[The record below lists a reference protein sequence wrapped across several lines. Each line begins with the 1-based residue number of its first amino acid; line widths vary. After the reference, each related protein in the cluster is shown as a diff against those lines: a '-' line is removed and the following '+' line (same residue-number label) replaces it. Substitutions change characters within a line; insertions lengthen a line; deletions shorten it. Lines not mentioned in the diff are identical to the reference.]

1 MASIS
6 KRGNSYRIK
15 VSCGYDAH
23 GRQVSQYKTW
33 KPEPGMTKKQIEKEL
48 QRQAFIFEE
57 ECMDGNTVC
66 TIKFEDF
73 AKQWFKEYAYIRLK
87 AGTIAG
93 YENMTPRIYKALG
106 HIRMDKLTPHHI
118 QKFIVDLTECER
130 FDTPKK
136 HGGKLST
143 KTIKLYK
150 SFVSTI
156 CDYAVKMQ
164 IIKEN
169 PCKNVT
175 IPKVVTPEKDFYS
188 VEEAQRLLELFEQE
202 PDENYMFVCFYTVA
216 IYTGFRLG
224 ELLGLEWKDIDFDTN
239 VLSVKRTSLYTKE
252 KGIYTDTPKTASS
265 IRSLKVPQGVMDC
278 LVKWKN
284 LQDAQRGKLG
294 TQWIDTD
301 RIFTKWNGDYLCRAA
316 PSHFFHKFCDRTG
329 MRYVSNHS
337 MRHLNASLLV
347 NAGVDI
353 KTVQSCLGHSTPTT
367 TLQIYLH
374 TFQSAQARAMD
385 AVAEVLPIGTKFPKN
400 NIRIA

>member
-23 GRQVSQYKTW
+23 GKQVSQYLTW
-33 KPEPGMTKKQIEKEL
+33 KPEPGMTKKQIEKEV
-48 QRQAFIFEE
+48 QRQAVLFEE
-57 ECMDGNTVC
+57 ECAGGNKVSA
-66 TIKFEDF
+66 IKFEDF
-73 AKQWFKEYAYIRLK
+73 AKQWFTEYAFIRLK

-118 QKFIVDLTECER
+118 QKFIVELTECER

-136 HGGKLST
+136 NGGKLST

-150 SFVSTI
+150 SFISTV

-164 IIKEN
+164 VIKEN

-188 VEEAQRLLELFEQE
+188 IEEAQRLLELFEQE

-284 LQDAQRGKLG
+284 LQDAQREKLG

-400 NIRIA
+400 NIKIA

>member
-23 GRQVSQYKTW
+23 GKQVSQFLTW
-33 KPEPGMTKKQIEKEL
+33 KPEPGMTKKQIEKEV
-48 QRQAFIFEE
+48 QRQAVLFEE
-57 ECMDGNTVC
+57 ECAGGNKVC
-66 TIKFEDF
+66 AIKFEDF
-73 AKQWFKEYAYIRLK
+73 AKQWFTEYAYIRLK

-118 QKFIVDLTECER
+118 QKFIVELTECDR

-136 HGGKLST
+136 NGGKLST

-150 SFVSTI
+150 SFISTV
-156 CDYAVKMQ
+156 CDYAVKMKV
-164 IIKEN
+164 IKEN
-169 PCKNVT
+169 P
-175 IPKVVTPEKDFYS
+175 
-188 VEEAQRLLELFEQE
+188 AQRLLELFAQE

-224 ELLGLEWKDIDFDTN
+224 ELLGLEWKDIDFDNN

-252 KGIYTDTPKTASS
+252 KGIYTDTPKTATS
-265 IRSLKVPQGVMDC
+265 IRSLKVPQGVMDH
-278 LVKWKN
+278 LSKWQD
-284 LQDAQRGKLG
+284 LQDAQREKLG
-294 TQWIDTD
+294 TQWIETD

-316 PSHFFHKFCDRTG
+316 PSHYFHKFCDRTG
-329 MRYVSNHS
+329 MRYVSCHS

-347 NAGVDI
+347 NAGVDV
-353 KTVQSCLGHSTPTT
+353 KTVQSCLGHSSPTT

-374 TFQSAQARAMD
+374 TFQLAQARAMD
-385 AVAEVLPIGTKFPKN
+385 AIAEALPIGTNSVNKIK
-400 NIRIA
+400 IA

>member
-175 IPKVVTPEKDFYS
+175 IPKVVTPEKDYYS

-224 ELLGLEWKDIDFDTN
+224 ELLGLEWKDIDFDEN

-284 LQDAQRGKLG
+284 LQDAQREKLG
-294 TQWIDTD
+294 TQWIETD

-329 MRYVSNHS
+329 MRYVSCHS

-347 NAGVDI
+347 NAGVDV

-385 AVAEVLPIGTKFPKN
+385 AVAEALPIGTDSGN
-400 NIRIA
+400 NKIKIA

>member
-1 MASIS
+1 MAGKALKASGKRVMKYSRDGAVERNLAESSETMIS
-6 KRGNSYRIK
+6 DRTEEAVLQIEHTDERFNVRG
-15 VSCGYDAH
+15 VSSE
-23 GRQVSQYKTW
+23 Q
-33 KPEPGMTKKQIEKEL
+33 PEPEHKRRRHTPQE
-48 QRQAFIFEE
+48 QQ
-57 ECMDGNTVC
+57 NTD
-66 TIKFEDF
+66 TGQSSTDLKFED
-73 AKQWFKEYAYIRLK
+73 KTFKFDD
-87 AGTIAG
+87 
-93 YENMTPRIYKALG
+93 
-106 HIRMDKLTPHHI
+106 IRMDKLTPHHI

-150 SFVSTI
+150 SFVSTV

-164 IIKEN
+164 IIKDN

-284 LQDAQRGKLG
+284 LQDAQREKLG

-301 RIFTKWNGDYLCRAA
+301 RLFTKWNGDYLCRAA

-385 AVAEVLPIGTKFPKN
+385 AIAEALPIGTNSVNKIK
-400 NIRIA
+400 IA

>member
-48 QRQAFIFEE
+48 QRQAFMFEE
-57 ECMDGNTVC
+57 DCMGGNTVC

-150 SFVSTI
+150 SFVSTV

-224 ELLGLEWKDIDFDTN
+224 ELLGLEWKDIDFDEN

-278 LVKWKN
+278 LTKWKD
-284 LQDAQRGKLG
+284 LQDAQREKLG
-294 TQWIDTD
+294 TQWIETD

-400 NIRIA
+400 NIKIA

>member
-15 VSCGYDAH
+15 VSCGYDAK
-23 GRQVSQYKTW
+23 GKQVSQYLTW
-33 KPEPGMTKKQIEKEL
+33 KPEPGMTKKQIEREV
-48 QRQAFIFEE
+48 QRQAVLFEE
-57 ECMDGNTVC
+57 ECAGGNKVSA
-66 TIKFEDF
+66 IKLEDF

-118 QKFIVDLTECER
+118 QKFIVELTECER

-136 HGGKLST
+136 NGGKLST

-150 SFVSTI
+150 SFISTV

-164 IIKEN
+164 VIKEN

-175 IPKVVTPEKDFYS
+175 IPKVVTPEKDYYS
-188 VEEAQRLLELFEQE
+188 IEEAQRLLELFEQE

-224 ELLGLEWKDIDFDTN
+224 ELLGLEWKDVDFDNN

-252 KGIYTDTPKTASS
+252 KGIYTDTPKTATS

-278 LVKWKN
+278 LSKWQD
-284 LQDAQRGKLG
+284 LQDAQREKLG
-294 TQWIDTD
+294 TQWIETD

-316 PSHFFHKFCDRTG
+316 PAHFFHKFCNRTG
-329 MRYVSNHS
+329 MRYVSCHS

-347 NAGVDI
+347 NAGVDV

-385 AVAEVLPIGTKFPKN
+385 AIAEALPIGTSSN
-400 NIRIA
+400 NKIKIA

>member
-57 ECMDGNTVC
+57 ECMGGNTVC

-93 YENMTPRIYKALG
+93 YENMTPRIYKSLG

-150 SFVSTI
+150 SFVSTV

-224 ELLGLEWKDIDFDTN
+224 ELLGLEWKDIDFDAN

-278 LVKWKN
+278 LVKWKG
-284 LQDAQRGKLG
+284 LQDVQREKLG

-400 NIRIA
+400 NIKFA

>member
-6 KRGNSYRIK
+6 KRGKSYRIK

-23 GRQVSQYKTW
+23 GKQVSQFRTW
-33 KPEPGMTKKQIEKEL
+33 TPEPGMTKKQIEKDV

-57 ECMDGNTVC
+57 ECAGGTTVSA
-66 TIKFEDF
+66 IKYEDF
-73 AKQWFKEYAYIRLK
+73 SEQWFAEYANIRLK

-93 YENMTPRIYKALG
+93 YKNMTPRIYKAIG
-106 HIRMDKLTPHHI
+106 HIRMDKLTPRHI
-118 QKFIVDLTECER
+118 QKFIVDLTECKR

-136 HGGKLST
+136 NGGKLST

-150 SFVSTI
+150 SFISTV
-156 CDYAVKMQ
+156 CEYAVRMQ
-164 IIKEN
+164 VIKEN

-175 IPKVVTPEKDFYS
+175 IPKVTTPEKDFYS
-188 VEEAQRLLELFEQE
+188 VEEAQRLLELFAQE

-224 ELLGLEWKDIDFDTN
+224 ELLGLEWKDIDFDNN

-252 KGIYTDTPKTASS
+252 KGIYTDTPKTATS

-278 LVKWKN
+278 IAKWQG
-284 LQDAQRGKLG
+284 LQKAQCEKLG
-294 TQWIDTD
+294 AQWIDTD
-301 RIFTKWNGDYLCRAA
+301 RIFTKWNGDYLCRQSPA
-316 PSHFFHKFCDRTG
+316 HFFHNFCDRTG
-329 MRYVSNHS
+329 MRYVSCHS

-347 NAGVDI
+347 NAGVDV
-353 KTVQSCLGHSTPTT
+353 KTVQSCLGHSTPVT

-374 TFQSAQARAMD
+374 TFQQAQARAMN
-385 AVAEVLPIGTKFPKN
+385 AIAEALPIGTDPAN
-400 NIRIA
+400 NKIRIA